1 MEESIIQTLSITNPF
16 TQEQLK
22 EGISKW
28 PKNLDTC
35 LKRGALFRKLQEKI
49 IKDPIS
55 DRRVEHSLTKINE
68 LCVSMEPLLREP
80 TEVEKEGYSQ
90 IYFQGNPWSGINS
103 IPFALVIL
111 SIYKSYIVPAV
122 GIILPLLSLI
132 LPYFLLIFFY
142 NIPITFKEYSGLLLR
157 IWNGQGLPKSPEDFL
172 NPPPQI
178 QEDSLTQLK
187 RLAQNGWTLF
197 TVGQTL
203 WQPIQQARHFMKL
216 DANCLTLGNSV
227 LELKNTF
234 SEIVSK
240 WGEFFP
246 NWTESWIAECPA
258 DSRQAFAFILETPF
272 WLKHSFRA
280 IGRFELLYIL
290 GKRGD
295 IVPTEFVKS
304 KEPVLMI
311 KEFGDSSIPMESRV
325 TSSIRLGG
333 PGSVVKHS
341 ILTGPNRGGKS
352 SFMRGILTNI
362 LLSHA
367 FGCAFAEKAQM
378 THFSWIANGLRL
390 DDRPGKQSM
399 FEREVSFSSSILKK
413 SGGRGIVLYDE
424 LFHSTNPPDAIRSSQ
439 IFCDSLWKKSNC
451 LSIVSTHVYSLA
463 EAAPL
468 SVVKPICV
476 AAWHSK
482 EDGFLFSYSVRKGIC
497 QVSSVDLVL
506 NQYGML

>member
-227 LELKNTF
+227 LELKNT
-234 SEIVSK
+234 
-240 WGEFFP
+240 
-246 NWTESWIAECPA
+246 
-258 DSRQAFAFILETPF
+258 
-272 WLKHSFRA
+272 
-280 IGRFELLYIL
+280 
-290 GKRGD
+290 
-295 IVPTEFVKS
+295 
-304 KEPVLMI
+304 
-311 KEFGDSSIPMESRV
+311 
-325 TSSIRLGG
+325 
-333 PGSVVKHS
+333 
-341 ILTGPNRGGKS
+341 LT
-352 SFMRGILTNI
+352 
-362 LLSHA
+362 
-367 FGCAFAEKAQM
+367 
-378 THFSWIANGLRL
+378 
-390 DDRPGKQSM
+390 
-399 FEREVSFSSSILKK
+399 
-413 SGGRGIVLYDE
+413 
-424 LFHSTNPPDAIRSSQ
+424 
-439 IFCDSLWKKSNC
+439 FC
-451 LSIVSTHVYSLA
+451 
-463 EAAPL
+463 
-468 SVVKPICV
+468 
-476 AAWHSK
+476 
-482 EDGFLFSYSVRKGIC
+482 F
-497 QVSSVDLVL
+497 
-506 NQYGML
+506 